1 MAENNLYGY
10 PDSQIDP
17 RLKNYDWILQFVK
30 AAYYDNRG
38 FIPSTPLNSGQSKM
52 QEIKEYAL
60 GQQSIN
66 KYKKELLADEQQ
78 DTTWQAIDWTPLALL
93 PKYREIAISK
103 MFQEKYDIQAFA
115 VDPLAKSE
123 EDDYFNKMK
132 VKIMLR
138 EEAMKM
144 GDAGKEI
151 ADNPILKPQLG
162 EPQDMEQL
170 AMEQNYGYKHIMS
183 MEAEELNTLIMQQ
196 NDGEELRKRTVEYL
210 YDFGIGGYTQWIDE
224 NGMVKVREI
233 NPEQLVMSYCSKNNF
248 SDLTHWGEIIEV
260 YVGDLAPYFTEEQL
274 KTIVQ
279 SVAGKYGNPSNF
291 AYGADLSKYW
301 NRFKVLVLDFKFL
314 SWNTTYYKNEIDGR
328 GNTRFNKTK
337 FQTIGADG
345 ILRDEYKEPF
355 EETGSK
361 GNEDPKFMDITRKVM
376 YKCKWLIQTDFMY
389 DYGLSENM
397 VRKPS
402 SWWDTTLDVQLYSWN
417 FYKMKFS
424 GITERLI
431 PLEDKACLTWYKL
444 QNLTNK
450 LVPYL
455 INLDLTAF
463 EGVNFG
469 KGGGN
474 ATPSEIIDFIF
485 TNFVVPHRS
494 HDLLRQNPNYKPVSI
509 EASGQL
515 ALFTQLYEDLN
526 NTIAMMR
533 QVSGLNEVTDASTP
547 NAKNLNSTNAAAM
560 QSTNNA
566 LFLIQNADKQLI
578 VKLADA
584 NIAKGQIAV
593 KLGKVSGYRK
603 ALGQETVSFLQINPN
618 ISNHEFGIFLED
630 APSEEQRQMFWQNL
644 NNKEYQGLIEPED
657 KILIMSVRNLKQADI
672 VLAYRIKKRKEAA
685 QAAKM
690 QEIQAQQQGQ
700 AQIQMQAEQMKQ
712 QTLQMQSQLAM
723 QLENLKGEWLWRIE
737 SMKKEN
743 DANEAHIQAQSK
755 IVSNQVM
762 AKAKTD
768 SANIAAGSHITGTH
782 MKNQADM
789 AMTEMGNETKKQ
801 TKK

>member
-151 ADNPILKPQLG
+151 ADNPILKPQQG

-196 NDGEELRKRTVEYL
+196 NDGEELRKRTIEYL

-291 AYGADLSKYW
+291 AYGADLS
-301 NRFKVLVLDFKFL
+301 
-314 SWNTTYYKNEIDGR
+314 
-328 GNTRFNKTK
+328 
-337 FQTIGADG
+337 
-345 ILRDEYKEPF
+345 
-355 EETGSK
+355 
-361 GNEDPKFMDITRKVM
+361 
-376 YKCKWLIQTDFMY
+376 
-389 DYGLSENM
+389 
-397 VRKPS
+397 
-402 SWWDTTLDVQLYSWN
+402 
-417 FYKMKFS
+417 
-424 GITERLI
+424 
-431 PLEDKACLTWYKL
+431 
-444 QNLTNK
+444 
-450 LVPYL
+450 
-455 INLDLTAF
+455 
-463 EGVNFG
+463 
-469 KGGGN
+469 
-474 ATPSEIIDFIF
+474 
-485 TNFVVPHRS
+485 
-494 HDLLRQNPNYKPVSI
+494 
-509 EASGQL
+509 
-515 ALFTQLYEDLN
+515 
-526 NTIAMMR
+526 
-533 QVSGLNEVTDASTP
+533 
-547 NAKNLNSTNAAAM
+547 
-560 QSTNNA
+560 
-566 LFLIQNADKQLI
+566 
-578 VKLADA
+578 
-584 NIAKGQIAV
+584 
-593 KLGKVSGYRK
+593 
-603 ALGQETVSFLQINPN
+603 
-618 ISNHEFGIFLED
+618 
-630 APSEEQRQMFWQNL
+630 
-644 NNKEYQGLIEPED
+644 
-657 KILIMSVRNLKQADI
+657 
-672 VLAYRIKKRKEAA
+672 
-685 QAAKM
+685 
-690 QEIQAQQQGQ
+690 
-700 AQIQMQAEQMKQ
+700 
-712 QTLQMQSQLAM
+712 
-723 QLENLKGEWLWRIE
+723 
-737 SMKKEN
+737 
-743 DANEAHIQAQSK
+743 
-755 IVSNQVM
+755 
-762 AKAKTD
+762 
-768 SANIAAGSHITGTH
+768 
-782 MKNQADM
+782 
-789 AMTEMGNETKKQ
+789 
-801 TKK
+801 

>member
-1 MAENNLYGY
+1 MNNAQYGY
-10 PDSQIDP
+10 PDAQIDP
-17 RLKNYDWILQFVK
+17 RLKSYDWILQYAK

-38 FIPSTPLNSGQSKM
+38 YIPSTPLNSGQSKL

-66 KYKKELLADEQQ
+66 KYKKELLPDEQQ
-78 DTTWQAIDWTPLALL
+78 DKTWQAIDWTPLALL
-93 PKYREIAISK
+93 PKFREIAISR
-103 MFQEKYDIQAFA
+103 MFQNKYDIQAFA

-123 EDDYFNKMK
+123 EDNYFNEMK

-138 EEAMKM
+138 EQVEQM
-144 GDAGKEI
+144 GEAGKEL
-151 ADNPILKPQLG
+151 ANNPLLKPAPN
-162 EPQDMEQL
+162 EPQDLEQL
-170 AMEQNYGYKHIMS
+170 KMEMDFGYKHIMS

-196 NDGEELRKRTVEYL
+196 NDGEELRKRTIEYL

-233 NPEQLVMSYCSKNNF
+233 NPENTVLSYCCKNNF

-260 YVGDLAPYFTEEQL
+260 YVGDLAPYFTKEQL
-274 KTIVQ
+274 NVIVT

-301 NRFKVLVLDFKFL
+301 NKFKVLVMDFKFF
-314 SWNTTYYKNEIDGR
+314 SWNTTVYKSEIDGR
-328 GNTRFNKTK
+328 GNERFNKTK
-337 FQTIGADG
+337 FKDLGVKNSGLEQ
-345 ILRDEYKEPF
+345 EYAQSF
-355 EETGSK
+355 EDTGSK
-361 GNEDPKFMDITRKVM
+361 GSADPKFMPITRKVQ

-389 DYGLSENM
+389 DWGLSENQ
-397 VRKPS
+397 VRKQS
-402 SWWDTTLDVQLYSWN
+402 SWWDTTLDIQLYSWN

-474 ATPSEIIDFIF
+474 ATPAEIVDFIF

-515 ALFTQLYEDLN
+515 ALFSQLYEDLN
-526 NTIAMMR
+526 NTIQMMR
-533 QVSGLNEVTDASTP
+533 QVSGLNEITDGSTP
-547 NAKNLNSTNAAAM
+547 NAKNLNSTNAAGM
-560 QSTNNA
+560 QGTNNA
-566 LFLIQNADKQLI
+566 LFLIQNADKYLT

-603 ALGQETVSFLQINPN
+603 ALGQETVSFLQINPSV
-618 ISNHEFGIFLED
+618 SNHEFGIFLED
-630 APSEEQRQMFWQNL
+630 APSDEQRQLFWQSL
-644 NNKEYQGLIEPED
+644 NAKEYQGLIEPSD

-672 VLAYRIKKRKEAA
+672 VLAYRIKKRKEEMQQAEMQKIQANNEGQQQTTAMAA
-685 QAAKM
+685 QAAL
-690 QEIQAQQQGQ
+690 QQAQ
-700 AQIQMQAEQMKQ
+700 AQTESQIAVINAQMQW
-712 QTLQMQSQLAM
+712 
-723 QLENLKGEWLWRIE
+723 NYIIE
-737 SMKKEN
+737 KMKKESDVDEAKVHAESKVIAQQIAS
-743 DANEAHIQAQSK
+743 DAK
-755 IVSNQVM
+755 ITVEQLKPKKE
-762 AKAKTD
+762 KA
-768 SANIAAGSHITGTH
+768 A
-782 MKNQADM
+782 
-789 AMTEMGNETKKQ
+789 
-801 TKK
+801 